1 MITFTFPSL
10 RTLRFVQEFHILR
23 FRFPANDHSDSLHP
37 REFIQ
42 TSVVTFKILQTS
54 IFIFHVLINETPS
67 KYEISKYE
75 RTGSHLDFLSGVVS
89 CEQVK
94 KEKKKKKRKKIG
106 SSQVRRSRTGAY
118 GEAVKRM
125 RGQSTSYTLCLWGTP
140 IRVRD
145 YVGNDVWDIVERPR
159 GNAPPVESLERVTEG
174 IRG

>member
-23 FRFPANDHSDSLHP
+23 FRFPVNDHSDSLHP

-94 KEKKKKKRKKIG
+94 KEKKKKKNRFVAGPKITNRRIWRGREADEG
-106 SSQVRRSRTGAY
+106 SEY
-118 GEAVKRM
+118 FLHAVPMGYTHTCTRL
-125 RGQSTSYTLCLWGTP
+125 RGQR
-140 IRVRD
+140 RVGHHRTAT
-145 YVGNDVWDIVERPR
+145 RQR
-159 GNAPPVESLERVTEG
+159 TTC
-174 IRG
+174 